1 MQFKHLFAA
10 MSAAAMAVAATP
22 SHATAVDLELQ
33 LLVDVSGSISS
44 GEFALQQDG
53 YEAAFRDAGI
63 ISAIENGTIGSI
75 AVQLIYW
82 SSASSQAIGVDWAL
96 ISDGTSANAFAD
108 AVAAAGRPFNG
119 GTVPSAAINYGAPLF
134 NDNGYEGTRLVMD
147 VSGDGTGNASASSAA
162 RDAALAGGVDA
173 INGLVIGSSTSLQDF
188 YMANIVGGAGGFLV
202 VANTFEDFASA
213 VLTKIGREIV
223 GGEVPIPGAIPL
235 MATGLLVLWRRSR
248 RKASV

>member
-1 MQFKHLFAA
+1 MKFKHIMAA
-10 MSAAAMAVAATP
+10 LSAAAMSVVATP
-22 SHATAVDLELQ
+22 SHAVPVDLELQ
-33 LLVDVSGSISS
+33 LLVDVSGSISG
-44 GEFALQQDG
+44 GEFNLQRDG

-82 SSASSQAIGVDWAL
+82 SSSSQQAVGVDWTQ
-96 ISDGTSANAFAD
+96 ITDSTSANAFAD
-108 AVAAAGRPFNG
+108 SVAAAARPYSG

-134 NDNGYEGTRLVMD
+134 NDNGFEGNRLVMD
-147 VSGDGTGNASASSAA
+147 VSGDGAGSTSATSAA

-202 VANTFEDFASA
+202 VANSFEDFASA

-223 GGEVPIPGAIPL
+223 GGEVPVPGAIPL
-235 MATGLLVLWRRSR
+235 MATGLFVLWRRSR
-248 RKASV
+248 RKVSA